1 MRRTSRG
8 ASAGVRALAMAIAVT
23 ALSSCGGGGGGGA
36 PEPIVTGTGLASADG
51 PGDTAQLF
59 PALIGDTWSYD
70 VATSGTGIAA
80 THSLGTTT
88 VIGTGTIAGV
98 AARVFELRDSV
109 ADQTMQTWVN
119 VRPGGISRLGN
130 DDAGDDIT
138 PRIVPYVELTFPV
151 SLGPVSTVT
160 ARNLPYGSDSLG
172 NPVVID
178 LAQTIVNIAWETV
191 LVPGGEFA
199 SALRQ
204 TTTLDATVRDDAL
217 GLSVPVRGVETRW
230 LAPGVGIV
238 KQSTTTTVEGQS
250 ATVTGDLRGWQ
261 VAGHRRGLGEP
272 HVAVDGLSP
281 AGSGDPAVPA
291 GEPAIATDGT
301 NFLVVARRASG
312 SGAPYATQWTAT
324 LVTLDGTVL
333 ASADLGSA
341 QVNRD
346 PQGTQ
351 RAAVAWDG
359 NGWLVVYEVDNDF
372 VATGQRGSLVAQ
384 RVSAAGAAVGTAQIV
399 AGPGASQPTLASDGT
414 RWLLG
419 FVRHV
424 DASGLDRVAGV
435 FVSPTTGAADGAE
448 FAITPA
454 DGYPST
460 PSLAFGGGR
469 FLVAWNQRPWMAQ
482 PVGVLAAR
490 IEPAG
495 AVLDA
500 PALMLKTTTAC
511 CLEHRPHAI
520 WDGAAFAVAWSD
532 YRRQQDNL
540 HTNIHLGRVSPAGA
554 LLDGPS
560 QDAGRAITTA
570 ADLVE
575 HGVRAVA
582 FDGDTLLTWS
592 SSAAIGVPADLR
604 SARVTSAGRVI
615 ATAPSGTPL
624 WRDASLR
631 WPALAAAPTG
641 ALLVGSQPAP
651 GNAVAALP
659 MRPFG
664 R

>member
-1 MRRTSRG
+1 MRCTTRG
-8 ASAGVRALAMAIAVT
+8 ALAGVRMLTTAIAVAT
-23 ALSSCGGGGGGGA
+23 LSSCGGGGGGA
-36 PEPIVTGTGLASADG
+36 PEPVVAGTGLAPTDG
-51 PGDTAQLF
+51 PGDTTQLF

-70 VATSGTGIAA
+70 VVASGIGVAA
-80 THSLGTTT
+80 THSVGTTT

-98 AARVFELRDSV
+98 AARVFELRDSSV
-109 ADQTMQTWVN
+109 AGRMQTWVN

-138 PRIVPYVELTFPV
+138 PRIVPYVELAFPV

-160 ARNLPYGSDSLG
+160 ARNLAYGSDSLG
-172 NPVVID
+172 NPVVLD
-178 LAQTIVNIAWETV
+178 LTQTIVNVAWETV
-191 LVPGGEFA
+191 LVPGGEFTN
-199 SALRQ
+199 ALRQ

-217 GLSVPVRGVETRW
+217 GLSVPVQGVETRW
-230 LAPGVGIV
+230 LTPGVGIV
-238 KQSTTTTVEGQS
+238 KQTTTTTAEGQS
-250 ATVTGDLRGWQ
+250 VTVTGALRGWQ

-281 AGSGDPAVPA
+281 AGSSDPAVPA
-291 GEPAIATDGT
+291 GEPAIATDGS
-301 NFLVVARRASG
+301 NFLVVARRAG
-312 SGAPYATQWTAT
+312 GGGFPYTTQWTAT

-341 QVNRD
+341 QVHPEAAETR
-346 PQGTQ
+346 

-359 NGWLVVYEVDNDF
+359 SGWLVVYEVDNDF
-372 VATGQRGSLVAQ
+372 ATTGLRGSLVAQ
-384 RVSAAGAAVGTAQIV
+384 RVSAAGAAVGTAQVV

-414 RWLLG
+414 RWLLS

-435 FVSPTTGAADGAE
+435 FVSPTTGTADGAE
-448 FAITPA
+448 FPITPA

-469 FLVAWNQRPWMAQ
+469 FLVAWSQRPWMAQ
-482 PVGVLAAR
+482 PAGVLAAR
-490 IEPAG
+490 VDPAG
-495 AVLDA
+495 AVLDT

-520 WDGAAFAVAWSD
+520 WDGSAFAVAWSD

-570 ADLVE
+570 ADLIE
-575 HGVRAVA
+575 HGVRAAA
-582 FDGDTLLTWS
+582 FDGETLLTWS
-592 SSAAIGVPADLR
+592 SGVAVGVPTDLR
-604 SARVTSAGRVI
+604 GARVTSAGRVV
-615 ATAPSGTPL
+615 ASEPSGTPL
-624 WRDASLR
+624 WRDVSLR
-631 WPALAAAPTG
+631 WPALAATPAG
-641 ALLVGSQPAP
+641 ALLVWSQPAP